1 MDRPDEI
8 LQRLIEDD
16 RVRRALQ
23 TIASSSSSSSSS
35 LDREAIL
42 RHYLSL
48 SQSTLPPLP
57 QDEVAP
63 PVQATSPTISFSLGD
78 ISRLTEVLRAA
89 NQLQYEQLQQQ
100 QLQAHQQQLEQLGSL
115 TDVLRDIARSSA
127 NTGANPSTHSVSQ
140 TLSNLQ
146 GFSTS
151 HDLPQQQQQQ
161 RSIPGRASEITIDS
175 VLRCLANASQSSQ
188 HSLASAPGLGN
199 LQARQVDSARRST
212 LHTPASSMSSMTS
225 DCSDL
230 FHQRSNATGS
240 INFSFPQVNV
250 HQAQLSGPLSSQ
262 LSGPASNRLSLAPLT
277 ELGLASVA
285 ASLLAHNRHHNPLS
299 QLSTGT
305 SSSAVLSQLS
315 TGTSSSAGGSPPRF
329 PISTAN
335 ADAATA
341 AR

>member
-23 TIASSSSSSSSS
+23 TIASSSSSSS

-42 RHYLSL
+42 RRFLSL

-57 QDEVAP
+57 QEEVVS
-63 PVQATSPTISFSLGD
+63 PVQATPPTISFSLGD
-78 ISRLTEVLRAA
+78 ISRLTDVLRAA

-100 QLQAHQQQLEQLGSL
+100 QLHAHQQQLEQLGSL

-127 NTGANPSTHSVSQ
+127 NTGTNPSTHSVSQ

-146 GFSTS
+146 GFATS
-151 HDLPQQQQQQ
+151 HEQPQQQQQQ
-161 RSIPGRASEITIDS
+161 TQTRSISGLASEITIDS

-199 LQARQVDSARRST
+199 LRTRHLDSARRST

-230 FHQRSNATGS
+230 FHQRSNTTGS
-240 INFSFPQVNV
+240 INFSFPQVNF
-250 HQAQLSGPLSSQ
+250 HQAQLSGAASSQ
-262 LSGPASNRLSLAPLT
+262 LSGPASNRLSFAPLT

-285 ASLLAHNRHHNPLS
+285 ASLIAHNRHHNPLS
-299 QLSTGT
+299 RISTGT
-305 SSSAVLSQLS
+305 SSS
-315 TGTSSSAGGSPPRF
+315 TGGSSPRV

-335 ADAATA
+335 PEAATVA
-341 AR
+341 G